1 MIAIEF
7 LYCFFVR
14 KGLCMSKKSTQKL
27 YILTDQF
34 YEDYPI
40 KLFPE
45 MMTPHGNRVYN
56 CILIK
61 CNDFLMCIPF
71 RSYMNHNNGYSFKT
85 TARSRMKKS
94 GLDYSKMVIISLADD
109 TKYLSNKNAFVDNDE
124 YRETMIN
131 SKKIESGAFKYLN
144 DYIKHHNLT
153 KCLNPKEYRRRYGY
167 STLPYFNEILDIK

>member
-45 MMTPHGNRVYN
+45 MMTPNP
-56 CILIK
+56 
-61 CNDFLMCIPF
+61 DFFFDMMLCF
-71 RSYMNHNNGYSFKT
+71 
-85 TARSRMKKS
+85 
-94 GLDYSKMVIISLADD
+94 
-109 TKYLSNKNAFVDNDE
+109 
-124 YRETMIN
+124 
-131 SKKIESGAFKYLN
+131 
-144 DYIKHHNLT
+144 
-153 KCLNPKEYRRRYGY
+153 
-167 STLPYFNEILDIK
+167 